1 MSIFQNLN
9 DFLKNSC
16 YWKIYQNNDCAIV
29 IEYGNKKYNYTN

>member
-16 YWKIYQNNDCAIV
+16 YWKIHQNNNYAIV
-29 IEYGNKKYNYTN
+29 IEYVNKKV